1 MHLHDAV
8 VKHEDYVTI
17 IEQLLFATIPELLI
31 TITCLNQR
39 KTNLT
44 VSFNCNEMKY

>member
-1 MHLHDAV
+1 MHFHYAV
-8 VKHEDYVTI
+8 VKHEDYV
-17 IEQLLFATIPELLI
+17 EQLLMATIPELLI

-39 KTNLT
+39 STDFT